1 MIQNRQSPQF
11 PESVAEIT
19 SQLRFSRHLFFR
31 RLVVLLVLIL
41 IVFFVARLLYPNRT
55 LTTSSEKWQAVF
67 LNNGQVYF
75 GHLKEFKDDYAELVN
90 VYYLRATQALQPP
103 ASSTPTPSF
112 ELVKL
117 GGELHGPE
125 DAIYFVKSS
134 ILFWEDMKDNSQV
147 VQAINNF
154 QQNSK
159 Q

>member
-1 MIQNRQSPQF
+1 MIQNRQSSQF
-11 PESVAEIT
+11 PEGVAEET
-19 SQLRFSRHLFFR
+19 SRFRFLRHLFFR
-31 RLVVLLVLIL
+31 RLVILLVLIL
-41 IVFFVARLLYPNRT
+41 VVFFIARLFYSNRT
-55 LTTSSEKWQAVF
+55 LTTNSEKWQSVF

-75 GHLKEFKDDYAELVN
+75 GHLKEFKDDYVELAN

-103 ASSTPTPSF
+103 ASSTPMPSF

-154 QQNSK
+154 QQNLK